1 MKNITNQFLC
11 RSFLLFVF
19 YALAVGVYGE
29 LSKLFTFFSNTHIL
43 LSFGVLLV
51 LFLIFLIQLIS
62 VKIRH
67 KDQNISFGKIIPL
80 QKDTFFIDHFEYDLI
95 EKLRK
100 KLRAS
105 KVTRTNMTSETWR
118 YSFYIKDALP
128 HSKVIVSITK
138 HNVSK
143 YKADV
148 RSHPVFPFVLF
159 DFGWSR
165 RNILVVRKV
174 LVC

>member
-51 LFLIFLIQLIS
+51 LFLIFVIQLIS

-67 KDQNISFGKIIPL
+67 KVQNISFGKIIPL

-95 EKLRK
+95 EKTRK

-105 KVTRTNMTSETWR
+105 KVTRTNMTNETWR
-118 YSFYIKDALP
+118 YSFYIKNALP

-138 HNVSK
+138 QNVTK

-148 RSHPVFPFVLF
+148 RSHPVFPFVLC
-159 DFGWSR
+159 DFGWSL